1 MRARIE
7 ENRKRAE
14 EIRLRKQQVARM
26 QEAAEQEAERR
37 AAGEKCLREFG
48 LGSTSK
54 PKLQDSPTKSTTY
67 NLEELRS
74 FEDDINLPSH
84 PPLPPQPYSPDPRCS
99 AEQLR
104 VLDRVQHG
112 RNVFFTGS
120 AGVGKSF
127 MLREVVRMLTSKN
140 RRVSITAP
148 TGIAALAIGGCTF
161 HSWAKIGLGQGSVH
175 TLYNK
180 LLGQKF
186 KNAKFDR
193 QNDRNSIWNTD
204 VLIVDEIS
212 MLHPDLFEK
221 VSVLCQAIRKIT
233 KPFGGIQIILS
244 GDFFQL
250 PPVAK
255 DDDFTC
261 MYCGCP
267 KFERMGSN
275 GEIRCV
281 RPLHKKWDGK
291 PCGRVRKEL
300 TFCFETPTWR
310 QLRLQTVELT
320 KVFRQEDRHF
330 IDMLNKIRWGIVD
343 DEIEKIAVSR
353 SQPLEAHEIKPT
365 RLYARNVNV
374 DSENAKQFNL
384 LDSKPHEFTATDQI
398 IGEAP
403 YAHTFMP
410 RLNDLPARKKL
421 TLKVGAQVM
430 LLCNL
435 DIKAKLV
442 NGSRGVVIDWVERPS
457 YEVTSAL
464 LGKRD
469 PDQMK
474 KLYWCSKQA
483 NRCLPKVLFS
493 DGCVMLIEPVVWNVE
508 IDASL
513 TLCRTQLPLSLAWAI
528 TIHKS
533 QGQTLDRLCVDLFGI
548 FEHGQAYVALS
559 RARSLEGLQIMG
571 WKSSRVQCHPSVK
584 EFYKSLNEAKRPDCP
599 EDDVLKAEDFFPFP
613 ESIGFIM
620 QISSPLSP
628 SLTSCPSEGAP
639 PSNDGIFSE
648 KGGHIDADLISSG
661 QLRSLCL
668 KEANATSYDNTFG
681 LESKSYRYNKAHID
695 PLLGSTSPSISDE
708 SLDDAQ
714 LISVVEKVERSQEQQ
729 WQRSPSKHDDAVDQ
743 SDMKVEVCIDKK
755 PSIDPSKG
763 LHYSPP
769 AYKHRLKEKEA
780 IEQKPDFKLRPLT
793 GRQSPPV
800 TVKRETDD
808 HLELTTPAIGKA
820 RSKSQVEAFEYNQ
833 KAGYQEQNI
842 DETHFD
848 MHLRTRKRRG
858 KRKLDDY
865 DGLEGIA
872 FEDVKPFSK
881 RANIIQT
888 DSFPGEDETNC
899 IGDSSHTN
907 FIHGAFDSRQAN
919 LGSLGLESLGHD
931 VCVNNP
937 AEEAQANCG
946 TTTMSTRRQ
955 SSSSMTEDRKP
966 NINDDNVALDRKPDV
981 KEFEVN
987 VPQGSP
993 EPHIDVSDLAQAIL
1007 KDFSG
1012 RIRNAIV
1019 KLNQSLDDL
1028 PSGQHARKFDAHSV
1042 HDHVRML
1049 VAKHFYNPHLEDET
1063 GEEHTDPEV
1072 GQLHCS
1078 STLEAQVM
1086 GDAQSSGK
1094 QPKFDSYHGDLAN
1107 EEDTESLDRESTLNP
1122 SDGNSRFDESFQEY
1136 QPEDFP

>member
-14 EIRLRKQQVARM
+14 EIRLKKHEFARM

-54 PKLQDSPTKSTTY
+54 PKLQDSPTKSTTH

-74 FEDDINLPSH
+74 FENDTNLPSH

-127 MLREVVRMLTSKN
+127 MLREVVRMLTSKK

-161 HSWAKIGLGQGSVH
+161 HSWAKVGLGQGSVH

-180 LLGQKF
+180 LLGQQF
-186 KNAKFDR
+186 KSAKFDR

-221 VSVLCQAIRKIT
+221 VSILCQAIRKIT

-267 KFERMGSN
+267 KFERMGSS

-291 PCGRVRKEL
+291 PCGRVRKEF

-330 IDMLNKIRWGIVD
+330 IDMLNQIRWGIVD
-343 DEIEKIAVSR
+343 DEIEQIAVSR
-353 SQPLEAHEIKPT
+353 SQPLEAHDIKPT

-384 LDSKPHEFTATDQI
+384 LDSKPYEFTATDQT

-410 RLNDLPARKKL
+410 RLNDLPVRKKL

-457 YEVTSAL
+457 YELNSAL
-464 LGKRD
+464 LSKRD
-469 PDQMK
+469 PDEMK

-493 DGCVMLIEPVVWNVE
+493 DGCVVLIEPVVWNVE

-571 WKSSRVQCHPSVK
+571 WKSSRVQCHPGVK
-584 EFYKSLNEAKRPDCP
+584 EFYNSLNEAKRPHRP
-599 EDDVLKAEDFFPFP
+599 EDDALKPEDFFPFP
-613 ESIGFIM
+613 ESIGFII

-639 PSNDGIFSE
+639 PFNDGIFSNI
-648 KGGHIDADLISSG
+648 GGQVDADLISSG
-661 QLRSLCL
+661 QFRSLCL
-668 KEANATSYDNTFG
+668 KEANATSYDKTLG
-681 LESKSYRYNKAHID
+681 LKSKSYSYSKSHID
-695 PLLGSTSPSISDE
+695 PLLGSTSPSMSDE

-729 WQRSPSKHDDAVDQ
+729 RSPSKHGDVVDQ
-743 SDMKVEVCIDKK
+743 SDMKVEVRTDKK
-755 PSIDPSKG
+755 PLIPEIQEPSKG
-763 LHYSPP
+763 LHHSPP
-769 AYKHRLKEKEA
+769 AYKHRLKEAET
-780 IEQKPDFKLRPLT
+780 IEQKPDLKIRPQT
-793 GRQSPPV
+793 GRQSRPV

-808 HLELTTPAIGKA
+808 HLELASPAIGKA
-820 RSKSQVEAFEYNQ
+820 RSKSQVETFEYNQ
-833 KAGYQEQNI
+833 QACYQEQNI

-848 MHLRTRKRRG
+848 MHLTTKKCRG

-881 RANIIQT
+881 RENIIQT
-888 DSFPGEDETNC
+888 VSFPGEAEANC

-907 FIHGAFDSRQAN
+907 FIDRAFNSGQAN
-919 LGSLGLESLGHD
+919 LGPPGLESLGYG
-931 VCVNNP
+931 VCVNDP
-937 AEEAQANCG
+937 TEGAHADCG
-946 TTTMSTRRQ
+946 TTTVPIRRQ
-955 SSSSMTEDRKP
+955 SSSSTTEDRKP
-966 NINDDNVALDRKPDV
+966 NINDVGVAWDRKPDV
-981 KEFEVN
+981 KEFEVI
-987 VPQGSP
+987 VPKGNP
-993 EPHIDVSDLAQAIL
+993 EPHIDESDLAKAIL

-1028 PSGQHARKFDAHSV
+1028 PSGQHARKFNAHSV
-1042 HDHVRML
+1042 HEHVRML
-1049 VAKHFYNPHLEDET
+1049 VAKKFYNPHLEDEI

-1072 GQLHCS
+1072 KQLHCS

-1094 QPKFDSYHGDLAN
+1094 QRTFDFMAI
-1107 EEDTESLDRESTLNP
+1107 
-1122 SDGNSRFDESFQEY
+1122 
-1136 QPEDFP
+1136 